1 MDTNLIE
8 QVNDHGNQLGVNDGL
23 HLLLVTCCDVG
34 QEPHCLL
41 QDKSINTRV
50 SDDFL
55 SWEWCAV
62 SQRFSVCLI
71 TKQVRAGSEPRGR
84 NRVLTPGWDT
94 VQWAG
99 RGWLWGSNHRPVTKR
114 RPLFLRNWS
123 QMHSDISRD
132 AWSSAPFLHQPMY
145 HTRTHTLLPL
155 IKPLIYATNWRYKVV
170 GVLFGSSSLWFC
182 TF

>member
-114 RPLFLRNWS
+114 RPLFFTRLVSDALRYQQRRLVFS
-123 QMHSDISRD
+123 TLSPPTHVS
-132 AWSSAPFLHQPMY
+132 
-145 HTRTHTLLPL
+145 HTYTHTHTTTPYQTPNLC
-155 IKPLIYATNWRYKVV
+155 Y
-170 GVLFGSSSLWFC
+170 
-182 TF
+182 